1 MLYDEQDLLLSYDK
15 IEAVDY
21 HQEVE
26 FEGIKF
32 TSYNAGHV
40 LGAAM
45 FLIEIAGVKVC
56 ISLIYNFLCHE
67 IHQFTIKFIIR
78 FYILEIILVK
88 KIGI

>member
-1 MLYDEQDLLLSYDK
+1 LNSNSNVALLDDMLYDEQDLLLSYDK

-45 FLIEIAGVKVC
+45 FLIEIAGVKAC
-56 ISLIYNFLCHE
+56 IIFNLQLISLA
-67 IHQFTIKFIIR
+67 IKLIN
-78 FYILEIILVK
+78 LLN
-88 KIGI
+88 

>member
-1 MLYDEQDLLLSYDK
+1 LNSNSNVALLDDMLYDEQDLLLSYDK

-45 FLIEIAGVKVC
+45 FLIEIAGVKAC
-56 ISLIYNFLCHE
+56 IIF
-67 IHQFTIKFIIR
+67 
-78 FYILEIILVK
+78 
-88 KIGI
+88 